1 MLAGRGQVSPAR
13 EDAAHN
19 LRSGGPQP
27 LPSFPAGTPYEEHEL
42 ILAGPLGRPVDHRN
56 VKKRHFHP
64 LLAAA
69 GLPRARPYDLRH
81 THCTLLLG
89 AGVPV
94 HVVSQRLGHASAK
107 MTLDV
112 YANCLPYQHEDA
124 SARYRAYVG

>member
-1 MLAGRGQVSPAR
+1 MI
-13 EDAAHN
+13 
-19 LRSGGPQP
+19 
-27 LPSFPAGTPYEEHEL
+27 F
-42 ILAGPLGRPVDHRN
+42 AGPLGRPVDHRN

-69 GLPRARPYDLRH
+69 GLPRVRLYDLRH
-81 THCTLLLG
+81 TNCTLLLG

-112 YANCLPYQHEDA
+112 YANHLPDQHEDA
-124 SARYRAYVG
+124 VARYRAYVAHTK

>member
-1 MLAGRGQVSPAR
+1 M
-13 EDAAHN
+13 
-19 LRSGGPQP
+19 
-27 LPSFPAGTPYEEHEL
+27 
-42 ILAGPLGRPVDHRN
+42 DHRN
-56 VKKRHFHP
+56 VKRRHFHP

-69 GLPRARPYDLRH
+69 VLPRVRLYDLRH

-112 YANCLPYQHEDA
+112 YANYLPDQHEDA
-124 SARYRAYVG
+124 VARYRAYVGV